1 MVNQDILFMFKV
13 EKMSRNP
20 HYLSR
25 NPHYLTRKQI
35 RKELYGNTQ
44 SEEESSQRDAFKKL
58 SEIIAKYKRREPL
71 SSNDFYIIA
80 RKMFPILGR
89 SNEITLSIGFL
100 NACAELLFAS
110 KEEFKEKQ
118 DALMLLLFDEIRN
131 IPFHPMNSEITANG
145 ILREL
150 ERTGEV
156 NIKNREKICS
166 AIHFLMKLYT
176 KHNSTP
182 MNSSHRVCIQDFN
195 LKLYPFLYSDE
206 TIEISLFGNG
216 HNEYI
221 RDMRSSSIIPRKFEE
236 CMICTFVGTTDEME
250 YYVQFGYF
258 IRLIAKRGTNCTCW
272 EKFVEANQER
282 KISSPCSV
290 KDCYDGFLCKFC
302 NKYKDMQ
309 LIEPIAVLNDSFKNG
324 SFSEDVYNDLF
335 NAFCQIII
343 DGSSV
348 PIMPLV
354 MKLRFYELGMTN
366 ELVNELFHL
375 IEKFDIFFRKMN
387 CLPRPTFLSTPNLR
401 DFTKADY
408 QAYMEKLKR
417 GQHQFQT
424 VIPELGFCY
433 CNKIAKLN
441 RIKAEVEKERELDKV
456 AAQAVKDSINTTI
469 SYICGR

>member
-20 HYLSR
+20 HYL
-25 NPHYLTRKQI
+25 TRRQI
-35 RKELYGNTQ
+35 REILDGNGIIK
-44 SEEESSQRDAFKKL
+44 SDEESSQRDAFKKL
-58 SEIIAKYKRREPL
+58 SEIIAKYKRGEPL
-71 SSNDFYIIA
+71 SSDDFYIIA

-89 SNEITLSIGFL
+89 SDEITLSIGFL

-131 IPFHPMNSEITANG
+131 IPFHPMNSEITANR
-145 ILREL
+145 ILEEL
-150 ERTGEV
+150 ERTREV
-156 NIKNREKICS
+156 NDENREKICS

-182 MNSSHRVCIQDFN
+182 MNSSRSVCIQDFEIS
-195 LKLYPFLYSDE
+195 LCPFLDNN
-206 TIEISLFGNG
+206 EIIKVSLFGNG
-216 HNEYI
+216 HNKYI
-221 RDMRSSSIIPRKFEE
+221 RDMRSSSIIPKKFEE
-236 CMICTFVGTTDEME
+236 CMICTFVGTMDEME

-258 IRLIAKRGTNCTCW
+258 ILLIANRGTNCTCW
-272 EKFVEANQER
+272 EKFVEANRER
-282 KISSPCSV
+282 NISPCSV

-302 NKYKDMQ
+302 DEYKEMQ
-309 LIEPIAVLNDSFKNG
+309 VKEPIAVLNDLRNDG

-343 DGSSV
+343 GGSSV
-348 PIMPLV
+348 SIMPLV
-354 MKLRFYELGMTN
+354 MKLRFYGPGMTN
-366 ELVNELFHL
+366 ELLNELFHL

-408 QAYMEKLKR
+408 QEYMEKLKR
-417 GQHQFQT
+417 GQDQFQT

-433 CNKIAKLN
+433 CNEIAKLN
-441 RIKAEVEKERELDKV
+441 RIKAKVEEADKLEKV
-456 AAQAVKDSINTTI
+456 AAQAVKDSRNTTI
-469 SYICGR
+469 SYSCGR

>member
-20 HYLSR
+20 HYL
-25 NPHYLTRKQI
+25 TRKQI
-35 RKELYGNTQ
+35 RQELYGNTQ
-44 SEEESSQRDAFKKL
+44 SQEESSQRDAFKKL
-58 SEIIAKYKRREPL
+58 SEIIAKYKRGELL
-71 SSNDFYIIA
+71 STDDFYIIA

-89 SNEITLSIGFL
+89 SNEIKLSIGFL
-100 NACAELLFAS
+100 NACAKLLFAS

-131 IPFHPMNSEITANG
+131 IPFHPMNSERTANR
-145 ILREL
+145 ILEEL
-150 ERTGEV
+150 KCTGEV
-156 NIKNREKICS
+156 NDENREKICS

-182 MNSSHRVCIQDFN
+182 MNSSRSICIQDFE
-195 LKLYPFLYSDE
+195 LSLCPFPDNN
-206 TIEISLFGNG
+206 EIIKVSLFGNG

-221 RDMRSSSIIPRKFEE
+221 RNMRSSSIIPRKFEE
-236 CMICTFVGTTDEME
+236 CMICTFVGTVDEME

-258 IRLIAKRGTNCTCW
+258 ILLIANRGTNCTCW
-272 EKFVEANQER
+272 EKFVEANRER

-290 KDCYDGFLCKFC
+290 EGCYDGSLCKFC
-302 NKYKDMQ
+302 NEYKDMQ

-324 SFSEDVYNDLF
+324 SLSQDVYNDLF

-348 PIMPLV
+348 PIMPFV
-354 MKLRFYELGMTN
+354 MKLSFYGVGMTN
-366 ELVNELFHL
+366 ELLIELFHL
-375 IEKFDIFFRKMN
+375 IEKFEIFFRKMN

-408 QAYMEKLKR
+408 QAYMEKFKR
-417 GQHQFQT
+417 GQDQFQT

-433 CNKIAKLN
+433 CNEIAKLN
-441 RIKAEVEKERELDKV
+441 RIKAKVEKERELEEV
-456 AAQAVKDSINTTI
+456 AAQAVKHLRNTTI
-469 SYICGR
+469 SYSCR